1 MKQIQMEAWHLVNLH
16 TLRCL
21 ENELPLS
28 DYDSKTFFDHC
39 CAGVSTTSQTCLI
52 ARKNPDL
59 WESIKIYQSQRERTG
74 LSEVDHLTGYSELKH
89 ELREQMVVNAGV
101 MIREHFRK
109 RLKLYVDITFG
120 GLDSTLTKKQKKEK
134 ADLVKTIMRACY
146 SVDETDI
153 AEALQIRDVLMPGD
167 TEWSEQWVPWPDRI
181 KENGMAF
188 YVRLLWEF
196 QDVIEKRM
204 EEIPNEKGVRAFS
217 LFPVSTTYSRAHI
230 KINGSTSAGFYS
242 RIRQRVEGYRWALP
256 NIALS
261 VTSFQTN
268 RWTVM
273 RNAFDIARFETRLP
287 GCPLTK
293 TEFAQLPVEEK
304 YKHASH
310 LFANQVATDGYGAS
324 VLLCRPKTE
333 AEKSGKKSIEGP
345 VVPPGYVPT
354 VVIGLD
360 PGMRA
365 ICTAAREDF
374 RSEEQQTR
382 RRRRRRKRQPRRP
395 QRRRGSTRK
404 RKSNRPHWIR
414 RPKAPRHRNGRDI
427 ISVSTREYRHLA
439 GFNRFR
445 AWNEGQKKRQPE
457 YQMTIGE
464 MPSFKTASYE
474 QYLERLKYFWH
485 HVEFLMQFCV
495 NHPFLKWKFFQ
506 KRMTRVAVD
515 EIARRIIPTVSRLTW
530 VAYGD
535 WSRRDGIKGHA
546 PSPVKGLKEALR
558 KRATVVSMDEFRTSK
573 LCSQCHQTLPAVRYS
588 VDTKLPKRKKCKG
601 VVLVRN
607 RAEVEF
613 EDKKCH
619 AVLRCGQE
627 NCEARY
633 WDRDVNA
640 AINMVDLLKSEVLG
654 RGRMEPF
661 RRS

>member
-28 DYDSKTFFDHC
+28 DYNSKTFFDHC

-345 VVPPGYVPT
+345 VVPPGYT
-354 VVIGLD
+354 SDRKSSRHDIGEEDGNANRDVRSGGVDRRGRGRATGLT
-360 PGMRA
+360 GYEGLRRRA
-365 ICTAAREDF
+365 IATVETSSALARA
-374 RSEEQQTR
+374 STVTWQ
-382 RRRRRRKRQPRRP
+382 
-395 QRRRGSTRK
+395 GST
-404 RKSNRPHWIR
+404 
-414 RPKAPRHRNGRDI
+414 
-427 ISVSTREYRHLA
+427 V
-439 GFNRFR
+439 FR